1 MFGFTGGVSSA
12 VLTQNIVHIRVNKRG
27 RRGKGSKGRQCGRYL
42 DLQEKSNYSPAVGRV
57 PTSNYK
63 AAYEKYNELCFSKGL
78 KVSGV

>member
-57 PTSNYK
+57 PTSNNNNNKTVK
-63 AAYEKYNELCFSKGL
+63 AKDRQSQRL
-78 KVSGV
+78 KLF

>member
-57 PTSNYK
+57 PTSIHNVVK
-63 AAYEKYNELCFSKGL
+63 RTEKVKEL
-78 KVSGV
+78 

>member
-57 PTSNYK
+57 PTSHN
-63 AAYEKYNELCFSKGL
+63 NSPIRILDHGL
-78 KVSGV
+78 KYINNIS

>member
-57 PTSNYK
+57 PTS
-63 AAYEKYNELCFSKGL
+63 KYNERLHNEAS
-78 KVSGV
+78 